1 MLNNIFFASIVCFFV
16 TAAAQMVGTIF
27 KKEKVSKIAWG
38 MTIVSIVVLTV
49 YMVGR
54 GVTAGRLPLAN
65 QFEFATAFAWG
76 IAVMTLVLHLK
87 MQLDWLGILAMPAVF
102 LMLSYAALL
111 PKDITELMP
120 ALKSAWFGL
129 HISSAVLSYAGFAIA
144 CFAGVRYLLNLK
156 KGMTEEDAA
165 MKKLDYLM
173 YRMIAFGF
181 LFLTVV
187 ILSGCIWAEQ
197 AWSTFWS
204 WDPKETWALISWII
218 YAIYLHLRINK
229 KRSGRKMAIL
239 AVVSMVCV
247 IFTFVGVNQLLP
259 GLHSYK

>member
-1 MLNNIFFASIVCFFV
+1 MLNVIFFISIACFFV
-16 TAAAQMVGTIF
+16 TAVVQLVGTIF
-27 KKEKVSKIAWG
+27 KKEKVSSVAWIL
-38 MTIVSIVVLTV
+38 TYISTAVLTV
-49 YMVGR
+49 YLVAR
-54 GVTAGRLPLAN
+54 GIAAGRLPLAN

-76 IAVMTLVLHLK
+76 IAVLTIVLHLK
-87 MQLDWLGILAMPAVF
+87 MQIDWLAAISGLAVF

-129 HISSAVLSYAGFAIA
+129 HISSAVFSYAGFAIA
-144 CFAGVRYLLNLK
+144 CFAGMRYLLNLK
-156 KGMTEEDAA
+156 KGMREDEPS

-181 LFLTVV
+181 LLLTVV

-204 WDPKETWALISWII
+204 WDPKETWALITWII
-218 YAIYLHLRINK
+218 YAIYLHLRINR
-229 KRSGRKMAIL
+229 KRTGKKMAIFT
-239 AVVSMVCV
+239 VVSMICV
-247 IFTFVGVNQLLP
+247 IFTFIGVNQLLP

>member
-16 TAAAQMVGTIF
+16 TAVIQIAGTVF
-27 KKEKVSKIAWG
+27 KKEKVAKAAWG
-38 MTIVSIVVLTV
+38 MTIVSTAVLTAYLV
-49 YMVGR
+49 WR
-54 GVTAGRLPLAN
+54 GVEAGRLPLAN

-76 IAVMTLVLHLK
+76 IAVMTIILHWK
-87 MQLDWLGILAMPAVF
+87 MQLDWLGVISMPAIF

-129 HISSAVLSYAGFAIA
+129 HISSAVFSYAGFAIA
-144 CFAGVRYLLNLK
+144 CFAGFRYLVNIG
-156 KGMTEEDAA
+156 KGIGEDNAA

-181 LFLTVV
+181 LLLTVV

-229 KRSGRKMAIL
+229 KRSGRKMAMF
-239 AVVSMVCV
+239 AVVSMICV
-247 IFTFVGVNQLLP
+247 IFTFIGVNQLLP